1 MAKMQPEALS
11 QRIQARYIELS
22 RLIDFLNKTFGPE
35 DWSVTILDDAYQLV
49 VPRLISAQEIRLLR
63 HGSNSAR
70 YYFSWEQEDKDAIS
84 NKVDEGQTTAT
95 DRKTNIEKKGNR
107 HSLIDNDS
115 SSSAQSEWP
124 DSSKQDHVHHSNGV
138 YDVTTTLGIT
148 QISMRDG
155 DINLNDAFEIATTDH
170 SIVYRLDVT
179 YHEHA
184 ALMASLSMRRQQ
196 KGRKA
201 QQRQTV
207 VVKRLLNSE
216 RAISQF
222 LAEARVFEEVRKLAK
237 PEGALLR
244 PIFTPTAAFYSKY
257 PFFILPLA
265 MCDLKH
271 LLQDAA
277 NTKITTSLLTQLPL
291 LAEALGTLHNLGIA
305 HRDLDAR
312 NVLVFEDDS
321 GAITLK
327 LADFGHSIW
336 LNTESRGFGESIGL
350 GYFRSNGTYS
360 APECAKPP
368 TVTYGPR
375 DITAI
380 DIWALGCMF
389 LEILAFARGGSAGV
403 RQFQALRHG
412 PLSAGGIT
420 VESDLFHDGDSL
432 KPLIGVWLGEVFG
445 ASVFKQNTSE

>member
-1 MAKMQPEALS
+1 
-11 QRIQARYIELS
+11 
-22 RLIDFLNKTFGPE
+22 
-35 DWSVTILDDAYQLV
+35 
-49 VPRLISAQEIRLLR
+49 
-63 HGSNSAR
+63 
-70 YYFSWEQEDKDAIS
+70 
-84 NKVDEGQTTAT
+84 
-95 DRKTNIEKKGNR
+95 
-107 HSLIDNDS
+107 
-115 SSSAQSEWP
+115 
-124 DSSKQDHVHHSNGV
+124 
-138 YDVTTTLGIT
+138 
-148 QISMRDG
+148 
-155 DINLNDAFEIATTDH
+155 
-170 SIVYRLDVT
+170 
-179 YHEHA
+179 
-184 ALMASLSMRRQQ
+184 
-196 KGRKA
+196 
-201 QQRQTV
+201 
-207 VVKRLLNSE
+207 VKRLLNSE

-432 KPLIGVWLGEVFG
+432 KPQIGVWLGEVFG
-445 ASVFKQNTSE
+445 ASVFKQNTSEMSSNVHHILLEMFDRNAELRPTAQEISTALKETDLLTIFENDIAQLSSPTFASHMISRLFSWAAKHVSKEPALAPQSERIRWKCVSVCCQSSSVIVIS